1 MPPMS
6 GPHDAK
12 TMHVRDHYGAATEEP
27 RRAVT
32 SALPRHPLRAA
43 AASPEKARPQR
54 MTTSTT
60 MDIKWP
66 DPLPSK
72 HDPRVARARGS
83 KTRPSKGAITDQWT
97 RDPLDEEQAP
107 QMPSIQRITDQQLK
121 GWFDQEPMSPADV
134 KKTGAP
140 SCHPAMTLLI
150 RGSKPDPRR
159 VRTGAPD
166 QQSQGR
172 QGRAHSS
179 LSSSPPARG
188 RPTCRVQGPT
198 RAASRGIP
206 LRESFCTVTP

>member
-1 MPPMS
+1 
-6 GPHDAK
+6 
-12 TMHVRDHYGAATEEP
+12 V
-27 RRAVT
+27 
-32 SALPRHPLRAA
+32 
-43 AASPEKARPQR
+43 ARP
-54 MTTSTT
+54 
-60 MDIKWP
+60 
-66 DPLPSK
+66 
-72 HDPRVARARGS
+72 RGS

-121 GWFDQEPMSPADV
+121 GWFNKAPMSPADV
-134 KKTGAP
+134 KRTGAP
-140 SCHPAMTLLI
+140 SCHPATALLI

-172 QGRAHSS
+172 QGRPRSS

-206 LRESFCTVTP
+206 PRESFCALGP